1 MSETAS
7 NADAAV
13 QSSDAGTQWRGL
25 TLLVGAELG
34 IALLDSPERPSWAV
48 PAALTVGTVGL
59 LMTFRG
65 VLFRTRQRGK
75 GIWVALGTTWLLLL
89 MLGLLTRGAW
99 WLVTSVAAR

>member
-13 QSSDAGTQWRGL
+13 QSTDDATVWWGIVF
-25 TLLVGAELG
+25 LLAGEVG
-34 IALLDSPERPSWAV
+34 IALLDRGERPTWAV
-48 PAALTVGTVGL
+48 PAALTLGTVGL

-75 GIWVALGTTWLLLL
+75 GIGAALGATWLLL
-89 MLGLLTRGAW
+89 MVIGLLSRAAW
-99 WLVTSVAAR
+99 WLVTSVAAG